1 MDREDL
7 KDVIQRVL
15 DKLRQAPADERP
27 IPACV
32 FDDGPC
38 DTTTR
43 YAIDEE
49 D

>member
-7 KDVIQRVL
+7 KDIIVRVL
-15 DKLRQAPADERP
+15 EKLRREPPDQSPVA
-27 IPACV
+27 ACV
-32 FDDGPC
+32 FDDESC